1 MNEGISGKNSSNYGV
16 VDMKEKRISLLPNAS
31 SLIESMRSIGYSFE
45 TAIADIVDNSISA
58 NAKCI
63 NIFLQDIN
71 DEPIIQIIDDGKGMT
86 NKELLEAMRL
96 GSKNPNQVR
105 DENDL
110 GRFGLGLKSAS
121 FSQCKT
127 LTVVSKQDCNIHAYK
142 WDLDIVATHNK
153 FEVIELSNNDILDI
167 KNIGFLDDFSS
178 GTLVQWEDFD
188 RINESTSSLG
198 DELITLMDTAIEH
211 MALIY
216 HRFIDEGLA
225 ILVNNTKLPNKDPF
239 LTDNPLTDIRPEK
252 TVTIEGKVIKLYPY
266 VLPYFS
272 KLSAEDKRRSGKT
285 NEQYKSQG
293 FYLYRNKRLIIWGD
307 YLGLDRKSEL
317 TKNLRIQVDIPN
329 NLDYMW
335 EIDIKKSRASVPS
348 KIKKNLLSA
357 ISDGKKVSK
366 RLYTFRGNKEIG
378 EEQSV
383 WNYISDRDGEFRF
396 EINKENNVYQTLVGS
411 LNSEQEKLLMLLMDS
426 IGKNMPIQKIYAEMA
441 DGHKL
446 FVDTDESIQMQLQ
459 EFLDFADT
467 LGKDGGKQLVKT
479 LLVSEP
485 YRTNRQYIEI
495 INDYLSQ

>member
-1 MNEGISGKNSSNYGV
+1 MNK
-16 VDMKEKRISLLPNAS
+16 KTISLLPNAA
-31 SLIESMRSIGYSFE
+31 SLIESIRSIGYSFE
-45 TAIADIVDNSISA
+45 TALADIVDNSISA
-58 NAKCI
+58 EAKNV
-63 NIFLQDIN
+63 NIYLQDVN
-71 DEPIIQIIDDGKGMT
+71 DNPIIQVIDDGHGM
-86 NKELLEAMRL
+86 NNLELLEAMRL
-96 GSKNPNQVR
+96 GSKNPKQLRNKS
-105 DENDL
+105 DL

-121 FSQCKT
+121 FSQCKS
-127 LTVVSKQDCNIHAYK
+127 LTVVSKQEDQIYAYK
-142 WDLDIVATHNK
+142 WDLD
-153 FEVIELSNNDILDI
+153 VIEQHNRFEIIQLSTNNILNI
-167 KNIGFLDDFSS
+167 KNIELLKNMDS

-188 RINESTSSLG
+188 RINESSSSLNE
-198 DELITLMDTAIEH
+198 ELIALMDLAIEH

-216 HRFIDEGLA
+216 HRYIAEGLS
-225 ILVNNTKLPNKDPF
+225 ILVNNTELPIKDPF
-239 LTDNPLTDIRPEK
+239 LRDNPLTDIRPDK
-252 TVTIEGKVIKLYPY
+252 IVSIDDKKITLHPY

-272 KLSAEDKRRSGKT
+272 RLSAEDKRKSGKL

-383 WNYISDRDGEFRF
+383 WNYISERDGEFRF
-396 EINKENNVYQTLVGS
+396 EVNNENNIFQTLVSS
-411 LNSEQEKLLMLLMDS
+411 LNSEQEKLLMLLLDTL
-426 IGKNMPIQKIYAEMA
+426 GKNMPIQKIYAEMA

-446 FVDTDESIQMQLQ
+446 FIDMDERIKLQLQ
-459 EFLDFADT
+459 EILDFADT
-467 LGKDGGKQLVKT
+467 LGKAVGKQLVKT

-485 YRTNRQYIEI
+485 YRTNKQCLEI
-495 INDYLSQ
+495 INDYLNQ